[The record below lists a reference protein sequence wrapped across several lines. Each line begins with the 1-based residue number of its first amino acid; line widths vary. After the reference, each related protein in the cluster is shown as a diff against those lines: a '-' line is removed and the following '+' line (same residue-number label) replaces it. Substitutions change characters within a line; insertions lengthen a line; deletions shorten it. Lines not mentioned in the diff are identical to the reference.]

1 MFEMVDFSAT
11 PLAGEGEGDSTNL
24 TLSINKGEETAVQA
38 LLNMY
43 HKKQGVKNIVDLMQI
58 YTGSELFGQRISPKL
73 SSL

>member
-24 TLSINKGEETAVQA
+24 TLSINKGEEEKAQATLAEA

-43 HKKQGVKNIVDLMQI
+43 HKRKA
-58 YTGSELFGQRISPKL
+58 
-73 SSL
+73 